1 MLKLKGTE
9 KQVRWAEGIKYKM
22 LKELESLKTAKDYM
36 RYHFDREIDETE
48 VDNAINYL
56 NKIDDAKFF
65 IENRFEKGTD
75 LVVTIENLEIENNIR
90 AEINNNVDKKDIDR
104 IIHEV
109 KHIDRRL
116 KEEDIDTTDGLYDE
130 EREPVKQIIATIR
143 KSLLEGKIKSIREAE
158 KIIEDKKM
166 LKIALSEILLIK

>member
-116 KEEDIDTTDGLYDE
+116 KEEDIDTTDDLYDE